1 MNEEIAFHI
10 TYLHP
15 PKGMDYFKAVT
26 FSLITERGIL
36 LMVLE
41 YLPLALVHE
50 LHFISLMV

>member
-15 PKGMDYFKAVT
+15 PKGMHYFKAVT

-36 LMVLE
+36 LMVLD

-50 LHFISLMV
+50 LHFISVMV